1 MRRPSL
7 RDAGAYAC
15 FLLLACVLLWP
26 VVLRGE
32 ALLPLQYAASFYPWK
47 QAGEGLPQPGERLN
61 GEPLPWNALLAD
73 SVLQY
78 LPWRHFAR
86 ESLHAGY
93 LPLWNPHQFCGTP
106 FVANYQS
113 ALFYPFNLLFWVLPV
128 VHAFGVSAI
137 LHLFLAGAFVYLYLR
152 GRGVDRGPALL
163 GGITFELSGF
173 VVAWLELPTAVNVA
187 VWLPLAFHLYER
199 SRAGAGALRGLATTI
214 PLAMILLAGHPQF
227 AFYALLGFA
236 LYALVHPPAG
246 RESAQTGL
254 IPRAGGWLGGLL
266 VCAGVPLALAG
277 LIAAA
282 QVLLML
288 ELSRLS
294 HRAGGSLLSLDASGY
309 RNQALPLWS
318 AVVLALPDF
327 FGNPMRGDFWGPA
340 NRAEFVGYVG
350 VLPLLLAALM
360 AVSLL
365 VPSIRRPWLAALP
378 PGGARHVAFF
388 LGLALVAVAGS
399 FRTPIGDVLYQIVP
413 GLGRLGSPGRML
425 YLFTVALAMLAGFG
439 AHALMRIPT
448 RGKPVAL
455 AAAVV
460 GVGGMSVWLLASL
473 MAAALGAGDVL
484 GATAGAAFHFCA
496 LLVLAGGV
504 LAGSGRLPRP
514 TAGALLLLVLVGDL
528 LANAWGQNPTAPA
541 ALAYPPNPVVTVL
554 KQDPEARF
562 LAITPRWS
570 LGEYPITVLPP
581 NTATAVGLFDVNGYD
596 SLYGIAYKSFLNRLA
611 GKETSPAANGN
622 MILFESAEP
631 EVLRALGCRY
641 VVTLGPLG
649 EEHFELLASGV
660 VNVYRLRGACPRAF
674 LEGGPGQATLST
686 MAPTRVMMSLDA
698 RGPGQVVLLE
708 SYFPGWRAW
717 VDGQPAPVE
726 LAREVFRAVP
736 VPAGARRL
744 ELHYAP
750 MSFRLGLFLTL
761 LGVGFLTGAGI
772 ARASAKK
779 KVLSPVERAPQ

>member
-15 FLLLACVLLWP
+15 FLLLACALLWP

-47 QAGEGLPQPGERLN
+47 QAGEGLPQPAERLI
-61 GEPLPWNALLAD
+61 GALPPWNSLLAD

-78 LPWRHFAR
+78 LPWRHFTR

-113 ALFYPFNLLFWVLPV
+113 ALFYPFNALFWLLPV

-187 VWLPLAFHLYER
+187 VWLPLALHLYER
-199 SRAGAGALRGLATTI
+199 SRAEGGALRGLPTTI
-214 PLAMILLAGHPQF
+214 PLAMMLLAGHPQF

-236 LYALVHPPAG
+236 LYALCHAPAG
-246 RESAQTGL
+246 SESTGSGL
-254 IPRAGGWLGGLL
+254 LPRAGRRLWALL
-266 VCAGVPLALAG
+266 ACAGVPLALAS

-282 QVLLML
+282 QVLPML

-294 HRAGGSLLSLDASGY
+294 HRAGGSLLSPDASGY

-327 FGNPMRGDFWGPA
+327 FGNPARGDFWGPA

-350 VLPLLLAALM
+350 VLPLLLAALA

-365 VPSIRRPWLAALP
+365 VPSLRRPWLAALP
-378 PGGARHVAFF
+378 AGGARHVAFF
-388 LGLALVAVAGS
+388 LGLALVAMAGS
-399 FRTPIGDVLYQIVP
+399 FRTPLGDLLYQIVP

-439 AHALMRIPT
+439 AHALARMPV
-448 RGKPVAL
+448 RGKPLAL
-455 AAAVV
+455 AVAVV
-460 GVGGMSVWLLASL
+460 GVGGMSAWLIASS

-484 GATAGAAFHFCA
+484 GATAGATFHFCA

-504 LAGSGRLPRP
+504 LAGSGRLPRA
-514 TAGALLLLVLVGDL
+514 TAGALLLLVLGGDL

-541 ALAYPPNPVVTVL
+541 ALAYPPNPVVTAL

-570 LGEYPITVLPP
+570 LGEYPTTVLPP
-581 NTATAVGLFDVNGYD
+581 NTATAVGLHDVNGYD

-622 MILFESAEP
+622 MILFESADP

-649 EEHFELLASGV
+649 EEHFEQVASGV

-674 LEGGPGQATLST
+674 LDGAPGKATLST
-686 MAPTRVMMSLDA
+686 PAPTRVTVSLDA
-698 RGPGQVVLLE
+698 QAAGQVVLLE

-717 VDGQPAPVE
+717 VDGRPAPVQP
-726 LAREVFRAVP
+726 AREVFRGVP
-736 VPAGARRL
+736 VPSGARRL
-744 ELHYAP
+744 ELRYAP
-750 MSFRLGLFLTL
+750 MSFRFGLFLAL
-761 LGVGFLTGAGI
+761 LGVSFLTGAGI
-772 ARASAKK
+772 ARASEKK
-779 KVLSPVERAPQ
+779 GALSPAE